1 MARLIMKPNN
11 ALLPDASTSPL
22 HAQRGAVKRGA
33 AAAIV
38 AAAIHLSGCSMPG
51 TFVVRPIT
59 VDVLDEES
67 SQPLTGI
74 RVQQVV
80 IGDVYG
86 GGPFGIVPSV
96 ENARSRYYSNK
107 QLSSPEG
114 VVTFGKRELSRGFN
128 EYITDELIIVNFDV
142 DAHWDDRFEGET
154 DKRTNALIIFGIA
167 ADSGAEPHL
176 VYPNP
181 KYGAAVVFSSV
192 KLHTGQDPADST
204 RPYQV
209 LRVNGGLM
217 KDEDRVT
224 VRLKKR

>member
-1 MARLIMKPNN
+1 MAAHRTRLI
-11 ALLPDASTSPL
+11 L
-22 HAQRGAVKRGA
+22 GV
-33 AAAIV
+33 V
-38 AAAIHLSGCSMPG
+38 AAAIYVSGCSMPG

-59 VDVLDEES
+59 VDVLDEETS
-67 SQPLTGI
+67 KPLAGI

-86 GGPFGIVPSV
+86 GGPFGIISSL
-96 ENARSRYYSNK
+96 EKARSRYYSNK
-107 QLSSPEG
+107 QLTSPEG
-114 VVTFGKRELSRGFN
+114 IVTFGKRELSKGFN

-154 DKRTNALIIFGIA
+154 DKRTNALMIFGIS
-167 ADSGAEPHL
+167 ADSGAQPHL

-181 KYGAAVVFSSV
+181 KYRGAVAFSSV
-192 KLHTGQDPADST
+192 KLYTGQDAPDST

-209 LRVNGGLM
+209 FRVNGGLM

-224 VRLKKR
+224 IRLKKR